1 MNIKIIKNYKEYHEA
16 LAYFDTLVA
25 SGSSENDDLI
35 DVLALLIENFELN
48 NFDIGLPDPV
58 AAIEFRMEQMGM
70 ARKDLVQYLGS
81 QSRVSEILTRTKP
94 LSLSMIRNLH
104 DGLAI
109 PYDVLMQDQKHK
121 LDERP
126 VQYGDFPIAAM
137 FKEGF
142 FGKSVKTVSDAKLH
156 AEELI
161 KELFESVGMTPF
173 AERSTAHLRSAY
185 AHLTNKR
192 MDFLALQVWQAKVL
206 HQTKDVWLP
215 KCNLSEIDLGFM
227 KEVLKLS
234 KFQDGPK
241 LAKEVLAQNGI
252 HLVFQN
258 HLPKTYL
265 DGAAMWGIGAKNP
278 VIGMTIRYDRLDNFW
293 FVLMH
298 ELAHVSKHL
307 SHADKKP
314 YFDDVEGGD
323 KDDREHEADNMALD
337 ALASKA
343 EWANYMAM
351 LTSPDSVLA
360 LAKKLSVHPAIIAG
374 RYRKEAGD
382 YRIFN
387 RLIGNK
393 EVREMVF

>member
-1 MNIKIIKNYKEYHEA
+1 MNIKIIKNHKEYQEA
-16 LAYFDTLVA
+16 ISYFDFLVE
-25 SGSSENDDLI
+25 SKTQDNDDLI
-35 DVLALLIENFELN
+35 DVVALLIENYERD

-58 AAIEFRMEQMGM
+58 AAIEFRMEQMNLS
-70 ARKDLVQYLGS
+70 RKDLVEYLGS
-81 QSRVSEILTRTKP
+81 QSRVSEILTRSKP

-104 DGLAI
+104 EGLGI

-121 LDERP
+121 LDERS
-126 VQYGDFPIAAM
+126 VQYADFPITAM

-142 FGKSVKTVSDAKLH
+142 FGKAVTSVTDAKLR

-161 KELFESVGMTPF
+161 KDLFESVGMTPF
-173 AERSTAHLRSAY
+173 AEHNTAHLRSAY

-192 MDFLALQVWQAKVL
+192 MDFLALQAWQAKVL
-206 HQTKDVWLP
+206 HQTKDVTLP
-215 KCNLSEIDLGFM
+215 KCNLSDINLEFM

-234 KFQDGPK
+234 KFQNGPK
-241 LAKEVLAQNGI
+241 LAKEALAQNGI
-252 HLVFQN
+252 HLVFQS

-307 SHADKKP
+307 SNTDKP
-314 YFDDVEGGD
+314 YFDDVEGDD
-323 KDDREHEADNMALD
+323 KDDREHEADEMALD

-343 EWANYMAM
+343 EWTDYMSL

-374 RYRKEAGD
+374 RYRKDKRD